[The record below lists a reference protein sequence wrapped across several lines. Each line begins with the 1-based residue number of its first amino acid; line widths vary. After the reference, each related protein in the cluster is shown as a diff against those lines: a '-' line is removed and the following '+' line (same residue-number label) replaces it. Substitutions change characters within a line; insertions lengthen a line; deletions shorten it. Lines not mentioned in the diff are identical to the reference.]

1 MHSLGMS
8 KKLKFAW
15 LAVAGFGC
23 AVMAMLLF
31 ADYLIKDPGT
41 SVGMVTRHRNLILW
55 GVLGLAAFVL
65 LKRPRFAHGGATGM
79 KKKPTTT
86 QPSWF
91 RKCGAS
97 YNPFASVRDWVVFV
111 GILIVIAGGI
121 PAILAWMHKSRAEM
135 VALAGG
141 SLLGMIPSLL
151 FSMPVTGEVPDSKV
165 SGVVGRVKSWGF
177 ALRGRPG
184 NDECYVSTA
193 PRWSRWDS
201 QVVKIRR
208 TGNGTASVTLP
219 RVYARRLER
228 WASGREA

>member
-1 MHSLGMS
+1 MGINQ
-8 KKLKFAW
+8 KTKAGW

-23 AVMAMLLF
+23 ALVAMLVL
-31 ADYLIKDPGT
+31 ADYLVGHPGA
-41 SVGMVTRHRNLILW
+41 SVGMVKRHRNLILW
-55 GVLGLAAFVL
+55 GLLGLAAFVL
-65 LKRPRFAHGGATGM
+65 LKRSSVAQGGATGM

-91 RKCGAS
+91 RRCGAS

-121 PAILAWMHKSRAEM
+121 PALLAWLHKSRAEM

-151 FSMPVTGEVPDSKV
+151 FSMPVTGVVPESKV
-165 SGVVGRVKSWGF
+165 SGVVGRIKTWGF
-177 ALRGRPG
+177 ALRGTAG
-184 NDECYVSTA
+184 DDECYVSTA

-208 TGNGTASVTLP
+208 TGDGTASVTLP

-228 WASGREA
+228 WAAGKEL

>member
-1 MHSLGMS
+1 M
-8 KKLKFAW
+8 KQKTKVEW

-23 AVMAMLLF
+23 AVVAMLVL
-31 ADYLIKDPGT
+31 ADYLIGHPGA
-41 SVGMVTRHRNLILW
+41 SVGMVTRHRTLVLW

-65 LKRPRFAHGGATGM
+65 LKRSRGAQGGAIGM

-91 RKCGAS
+91 RRSGAS

-121 PAILAWMHKSRAEM
+121 PALLAWLHKSRAEM

-141 SLLGMIPSLL
+141 SILGMIPSLL

-177 ALRGRPG
+177 ALRGTSG
-184 NDECYVSTA
+184 DDECYVSTA

-208 TGNGTASVTLP
+208 AGDGTASVTLP

-228 WASGREA
+228 WAAGKEL